1 MESAAPKK
9 STFYDWVI
17 ICLLLIL
24 ILAKGFYTFLVVG
37 DPGQPTWDYR
47 PVEDVPGQSVHAIY
61 KLLPDSQHVRGAG
74 GN

>member
-1 MESAAPKK
+1 MENAAPKK

-24 ILAKGFYTFLVVG
+24 ILAKGFYTFFVVG
-37 DPGQPTWDYR
+37 NSGQPAWDYR
-47 PVEDVPGQSVHAIY
+47 PIKDVPGQSTHAIY
-61 KLLPDSQHVRGAG
+61 KLLPGSQHVRGAG